1 MVVHYR
7 PGSAADLGS
16 LLQRTETLLESFP
29 CRTPPIFSPW
39 FLAAADRHPPI
50 RPARAAPVISCSSET
65 RTHAAPRETPCP
77 QKPRGDVC
85 GSERRL
91 DRKRTRAGR
100 SWTVSSHGHR
110 VLLDT
115 SQSLSRSFLQLVS
128 AHQLH
133 LRQRVKWVISRHNCG
148 ASRDL
153 EQVWQALSRS
163 VQSSRLPSCNAN
175 IQRER
180 AEIWVFCDV
189 LHSEQVGRS
198 LKEELRLSG
207 TIGLSA
213 HGRGDIFSM

>member
-1 MVVHYR
+1 MEDVVVHYR
-7 PGSAADLGS
+7 PGSAADLSS

-29 CRTPPIFSPW
+29 CRTPPVFSAW
-39 FLAAADRHPPI
+39 FPAAADRHPPI

-77 QKPRGDVC
+77 AKPRGEVC
-85 GSERRL
+85 G

-110 VLLDT
+110 VLLDAT
-115 SQSLSRSFLQLVS
+115 QSLSRSFLQLVS

-133 LRQRVKWVISRHNCG
+133 LRQRVKWVIGRHTCG

-163 VQSSRLPSCNAN
+163 VQSCRLPSCNAN

-189 LHSEQVGRS
+189 LHAERVGRS
-198 LKEELRLSG
+198 LKEELQLPG
-207 TIGLSA
+207 TIRLSA
-213 HGRGDIFSM
+213 HGRGDIFSF